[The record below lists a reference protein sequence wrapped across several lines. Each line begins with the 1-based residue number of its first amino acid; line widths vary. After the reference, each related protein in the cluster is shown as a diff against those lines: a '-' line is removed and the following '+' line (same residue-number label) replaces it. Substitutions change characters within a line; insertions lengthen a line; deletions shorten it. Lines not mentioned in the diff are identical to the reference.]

1 MMNYLNGG
9 IPECFLVPATARQSV
24 LSSRRSSL
32 LTPPSHTSLTT
43 LAWLA
48 RCGQLKLLSARTRIP
63 ISI

>member
-1 MMNYLNGG
+1 MMNYLNGV

-24 LSSRRSSL
+24 LSSRRSRL
-32 LTPPSHTSLTT
+32 LSPSHSSLTT

-63 ISI
+63 I